1 MKQKTLEIL
10 EFNKV
15 KSLIEQEV
23 ISDLAIEKVK
33 QLAPSSDYE
42 TVVHQMDE
50 VDEISR
56 IYNQYRLPSMSG
68 LSRVQP
74 YIKRSQIGGTLN
86 VQELNAIKTLI
97 QVQNQF
103 KTYYNQLVEDEETVN
118 YEILDGQMQ
127 QLPVLTHL
135 YQSIHQKCD
144 TQDLFDSAS
153 MELQSI
159 RSRIAKTNQRVRAQL
174 DRMVK
179 STSNQKKLSDAI
191 VTVRNERN
199 VIPVRA
205 EYRQDFNGIVH
216 DQSASGQ
223 TLYIEPSAVVE
234 LNNQISRL
242 RSEEATEV
250 QRILAELTAEVAEEA
265 EACLISEQ
273 VMGHLD
279 FLIGKA
285 RYAAKIKGTKPTFS
299 VERQVYLPKAFH
311 PLLDRD
317 TVVANTIEFESSI
330 QTVIITGPNTGGKT
344 VTLKTLGLIIL
355 MAQSGLLIPTLD
367 GSQLSVFDNVFCD
380 IGDEQSIEQSLSTF
394 SSHMKTIVNILE
406 EANDKSLILFDE
418 LGAGTDPSEGA
429 ALAMSIL
436 DHVHGMGALVM
447 ATTHYPELKAYSY
460 NREGVMNASVEFDVD
475 TLSPTY
481 KLLMGVPGRSNAFD
495 ISKRLGLGLKIIN
508 HAKSMIG
515 QDEQEINEMIASL
528 EKNAKRVD
536 DQRIELDRLVREAS
550 QIHNDLSRAYEQ
562 YQNMESR
569 LIEEAKDKANQRV
582 KAAMEEADDIL
593 KSLRDMRD
601 QKGAEVKEHELID
614 QRKRLEDQYEAKSIK
629 QNVQKQKWDEIKAGD
644 EVKVLSYGQKG
655 EVLEVLN
662 DEEAVVQM
670 GIIKMK
676 LPLNDL
682 EKKEKAKEQPKKVV
696 TRTNRSAV
704 KMELDLRGYRYDEAM
719 VALDQYLD
727 QAVLS
732 NYEDVYIIHGKGT
745 GALQKGVQQHLKR
758 HKSVATY
765 RGGMPSEGGFGVTVA
780 TLK

>member
-42 TVVHQMDE
+42 TVIHQMNE
-50 VDEISR
+50 VDEISQ

-103 KTYYNQLVEDEETVN
+103 KTFYNQLVEDEETVN

-127 QLPVLTHL
+127 QLPLLTHL

-299 VERQVYLPKAFH
+299 EQRQVYLPKAYH

-655 EVLEVLN
+655 EVLEVLS

-676 LPLNDL
+676 LPLSDL

-696 TRTNRSAV
+696 TRTNRSTV

-758 HKSVATY
+758 HKSVATF